1 MSVKEEELLEEISGF
16 LHGYLK
22 TGTVRINSFL
32 SKMNVNITNL
42 NQLLTIRFLLKDET
56 IDFVRD
62 LPILLKRFKTTTV
75 MQNETHIGEVR
86 GEIDWAQTT
95 KERMARN
102 HKDRTIFSTNE
113 SIRSYNIPG
122 NLVLKELL
130 GLLYST
136 LYKDSYIKGFE
147 NAAWFSEWQQL
158 KGNVAHAYNK
168 NIYLQRV
175 DQVHVSDRVIQ
186 KTLNHRNKLYRQAAK
201 LLLSY
206 RKLMSGNYSEE
217 DIKILLRETF
227 IAPDNVDVLF
237 ELYWIVQLIK
247 QNTDESQ
254 LHLMDGSQNM
264 VASWEKDSY
273 VYRLYHDSTGSDVVQ
288 FGVGASE
295 IAESDNPYIQQ
306 KYQSFT
312 ESNKLAQEFF
322 GRKPSNSIWR
332 GRPDFLLEVYEKY
345 SVELVKLVIG
355 EVKNTS
361 RVEYATTGLEELLDY
376 VHFVKDGKG
385 EYLLGGDVEV
395 KGMLCVGDVEMN
407 EGANS
412 REVRV
417 MKRGERNYDLRIG
430 KLNYILKQ

>member
-22 TGTVRINSFL
+22 AGTVKINSFL

-42 NQLLTIRFLLKDET
+42 EQLLTIRFLLRDDT
-56 IDFVRD
+56 MNFVKD
-62 LPILLKRFKTTTV
+62 LPFLLKRFKTTTV
-75 MQNETHIGEVR
+75 TQNETHIGEVR
-86 GEIDWAQTT
+86 GEIDWVQTT

-113 SIRSYNIPG
+113 SIRSYNIPE

-147 NAAWFSEWQQL
+147 KAAWFSEWQQL
-158 KGNVAHAYNK
+158 KGNVAHAYKK

-175 DQVHVSDRVIQ
+175 DHVNVSDRVVQ
-186 KTLNHRNKLYRQAAK
+186 KTLGHRNKLYRGAAK

-206 RKLMSGNYSEE
+206 RKLMRGQYSEE
-217 DIKILLRETF
+217 DIVKLLRETF

-247 QNTDESQ
+247 QNTNESQ

-264 VASWEKDSY
+264 VASWEEGLLE
-273 VYRLYHDSTGSDVVQ
+273 YRLYHDSTGS
-288 FGVGASE
+288 GAVRFHIGSSE
-295 IAESDNPYIQQ
+295 IAESDNPYLQQ
-306 KYQSFT
+306 KYQSFS
-312 ESNKLAQEFF
+312 ESNRLAQEFF
-322 GRKPSNSIWR
+322 GRAVANSVWR
-332 GRPDFLLEVYEKY
+332 GRPDFLLEIYNTDSGEM
-345 SVELVKLVIG
+345 VKLIIG

-361 RVEYATTGLEELLDY
+361 RVEYAITGLEELLDY

-385 EYLLGGDVEV
+385 EYLLSGDVDV
-395 KGMLCVGDVEMN
+395 RGVLCVGDVELD
-407 EGANS
+407 EGTGSEIIWIFNGTKSNA
-412 REVRV
+412 VRIN
-417 MKRGERNYDLRIG
+417 K
-430 KLNYILKQ
+430 